1 LLFVT
6 KARIVDSSRLQIQ
19 YQITSASGSC
29 KKIFVPELAVAATRT
44 KISLSATVK
53 RYLPFIIVGLVALL
67 TVGSAAMLYRQK
79 AIDSAAASKLHSAS
93 PVGSSNKAVHIRGE
107 RDAPITLEEFGDFQ
121 CPPCATISPH
131 LDDTE
136 RDYRPRLRLVFRN
149 FPLAIHAHSTE
160 AAYAAEAA
168 GLQGRFWEMHD
179 LLYKEQTNWST
190 AANVPTLFN
199 SYAQM
204 LGLDVDR
211 FKTDMQSPAVKK
223 AVEADQR
230 DGTARGVTSTP
241 TVFLNGVLI
250 PPSSL
255 NKLGVR
261 AAIDA
266 AIKDIP
272 KKETK

>member
-1 LLFVT
+1 M
-6 KARIVDSSRLQIQ
+6 
-19 YQITSASGSC
+19 
-29 KKIFVPELAVAATRT
+29 LA
-44 KISLSATVK
+44 
-53 RYLPFIIVGLVALL
+53 
-67 TVGSAAMLYRQK
+67 VGSAAVLYRQK
-79 AIDSAAASKLHSAS
+79 MSASAATSK
-93 PVGSSNKAVHIRGE
+93 VQNSSTNSGNKAVHIRGE
-107 RDAPITLEEFGDFQ
+107 HDAPITLEEFGDFQ

-131 LDDTE
+131 LDETE

-149 FPLAIHAHSTE
+149 FPLPIHAHSTE

-168 GLQGRFWEMHD
+168 GLQGHFWEMHD

-190 AANVPTLFN
+190 AANVPELFN

-204 LGLDVDR
+204 LGLNVDR
-211 FKTDMQSPAVKK
+211 FKADVQSPAVKK

-266 AIKDIP
+266 AIKDLP

>member
-1 LLFVT
+1 M
-6 KARIVDSSRLQIQ
+6 
-19 YQITSASGSC
+19 
-29 KKIFVPELAVAATRT
+29 LA
-44 KISLSATVK
+44 
-53 RYLPFIIVGLVALL
+53 
-67 TVGSAAMLYRQK
+67 VGSAAVLYRQK
-79 AIDSAAASKLHSAS
+79 MADSAAASKLHNAS
-93 PVGSSNKAVHIRGE
+93 PNSSTNKAVHIRGE
-107 RDAPITLEEFGDFQ
+107 HDAPITLEEFGDFQ

-131 LDDTE
+131 LDETE

-190 AANVPTLFN
+190 AADVPTLFS

-211 FKTDMQSPAVKK
+211 FKADVQSPAVKE
-223 AVEADQR
+223 AVQADQR

-261 AAIDA
+261 AALDS
-266 AIKDIP
+266 AIKELP
-272 KKETK
+272 TKQTK